1 MSAFWKSWTRE
12 IFPSLVLQPK
22 WHVDQRNL
30 KQGDVV
36 LIQDTNAVRGEW
48 RKGIV
53 FKTIPSKDNRIRRV
67 IVEYDSGETKI
78 HVERAVQRLIL
89 LVPVDQPDA
98 GSVQCHSSIV
108 GIADNHMKEAATE
121 AEAGIV

>member
-1 MSAFWKSWTRE
+1 M
-12 IFPSLVLQPK
+12 
-22 WHVDQRNL
+22 
-30 KQGDVV
+30 
-36 LIQDTNAVRGEW
+36 
-48 RKGIV
+48 
-53 FKTIPSKDNRIRRV
+53 
-67 IVEYDSGETKI
+67 EYDSGGTKI

-89 LVPVDQPDA
+89 LVPVDQQDA